1 MQGGLHR
8 LLLAVP
14 HRALSGPKDSAE
26 AHDLLDR
33 GGFPNETV
41 NAYLERYR
49 ERFDF
54 FHPEHPFYQ
63 VADFDVPAD
72 KLAPVTR
79 LIAEAASG
87 NNATLFDHSVDDRV
101 EARSAGEVARLL
113 VAHQTFALGGGRSA
127 LGYTA
132 HAPVATAQTTSR
144 TTRSA
149 INLAVRPLSNATSI
163 IPKLSE
169 SLCVTLPGPCNSCQT
184 RLPRSSRPSFF
195 GS

>member
-1 MQGGLHR
+1 M
-8 LLLAVP
+8 
-14 HRALSGPKDSAE
+14 
-26 AHDLLDR
+26 
-33 GGFPNETV
+33 

-101 EARSAGEVARLL
+101 EARSAGEVALLL
-113 VAHQTFALGGGRSA
+113 VAT
-127 LGYTA
+127 
-132 HAPVATAQTTSR
+132 
-144 TTRSA
+144 
-149 INLAVRPLSNATSI
+149 RPLHWAVAGARRAT
-163 IPKLSE
+163 PLTHQ
-169 SLCVTLPGPCNSCQT
+169 LPQLRPLPG
-184 RLPRSSRPSFF
+184 LPAQP
-195 GS
+195 